1 MLLLAKQFRSLSYV
15 INSCLLMSPHI
26 LRPDRIY
33 EGMNIAGAIGFTE
46 GQRATLK
53 ALGAVE

>member
-1 MLLLAKQFRSLSYV
+1 
-15 INSCLLMSPHI
+15 MSPHI